1 MDEETKNWPIADE
14 FATEFDA
21 IKYKFEAH
29 PLPLYHHDHLVQP
42 QHANEILNGA
52 IVEVQFSIQ
61 HWHIK
66 QFDSFQATPHKI
78 TILKLGPIH
87 VPSGYKR
94 PNPDEDSKASEEPV
108 QKKACHN
115 EEASSSKLTED

>member
-1 MDEETKNWPIADE
+1 MDDETKNWPIPDQ
-14 FATEFDA
+14 FANEFDA

-29 PLPLYHHDHLVQP
+29 PLPLYHDDHLVQP

-52 IVEVQFSIQ
+52 IVEVQFGIQ

-66 QFDSFQATPHKI
+66 NIDTFQATPHKV

-87 VPSGYKR
+87 VPSNYKR
-94 PNPDEDSKASEEPV
+94 PNPSGDTDIAGQPKSKKMRSSE
-108 QKKACHN
+108 A
-115 EEASSSKLTED
+115 